1 MFNINTA
8 HIYFILRNCTYRS
21 IIFSRHS
28 KQLIKINCVVQRAGL
43 IIFGCTTTAKLD
55 TVGSSEYIGPTIWT
69 GDPTP
74 QLLQSRFSSYKFWL
88 HFSNHTQYHLIDV
101 TTTEFVECQIS
112 LLLQINF
119 TQKKTLWKHRK
130 KTLWKQSE
138 KLLPRIWDVNMD
150 TDNCQLTRSVI
161 IPLKTAKIIV

>member
-1 MFNINTA
+1 MMFNINTA
-8 HIYFILRNCTYRS
+8 HIYFILRLCTYRS

-28 KQLIKINCVVQRAGL
+28 KQLIKINCVVQRVGL
-43 IIFGCTTTAKLD
+43 IIFGCTTAKLD
-55 TVGSSEYIGPTIWT
+55 TVGSSEYIGPTIWA

-74 QLLQSRFSSYKFWL
+74 QLLQSLFSSYKFWWY
-88 HFSNHTQYHLIDV
+88 FPSHTLYHLIDV
-101 TTTEFVECQIS
+101 TTKEFVECQIS

-119 TQKKTLWKHRK
+119 SWKKTLWKHILK
-130 KTLWKQSE
+130 NCS
-138 KLLPRIWDVNMD
+138 PRIWDVNMD